1 MTLHRIDPHTGAPT
15 TEADRACEI
24 AREAAEALQSELP
37 INVTPADLFERL
49 EHFADG
55 HVDELLW
62 RLACAELVTQRIA
75 AYRADNGSGEPGH
88 YCERGKCCA
97 ADRRVL
103 DAMRCWLMPVR
114 EVAAVAAE

>member
-1 MTLHRIDPHTGAPT
+1 MNLLRIDPHTGAPT

-24 AREAAEALQSELP
+24 ARDAAEALQSELP
-37 INVTPADLFERL
+37 INATPADLLERV

-75 AYRADNGSGEPGH
+75 TYRADNGSGEPGH
-88 YCERGKCCA
+88 YCEREACCK
-97 ADRRVL
+97 ADRAVL
-103 DAMRCWLMPVR
+103 NEMRCWQMPAR
-114 EVAAVAAE
+114 EEAAVAAE

>member
-1 MTLHRIDPHTGAPT
+1 MTLLRIDPHTGAHI

-24 AREAAEALQSELP
+24 ARDAAEALQSELP
-37 INVTPADLFERL
+37 ISVTPADLLERI

-55 HVDELLW
+55 QVDELLW

-88 YCERGKCCA
+88 YCERGDCCK
-97 ADRRVL
+97 ADRAVL
-103 DAMRCWLMPVR
+103 DAMRCWQMPVR
-114 EVAAVAAE
+114 VEAIAAE